1 MTQEHKKV
9 KALCLKKA
17 SLGRLTPSFHLLDFS
32 PPWSLK
38 RRCFWLAEMLRWTFR
53 WAGDCRVL
61 LLRSLLGRD
70 RWHKFPLDND
80 SPPSNCKKK
89 KDRQHLKQKRV
100 HRNSVCSSFPS
111 LFQLHKGWSELKKK
125 KFGYRTASWPTGR
138 ERTVCA
144 SFCYC
149 VPMALGPQS
158 KHQKRATNDW
168 RVTIHEAPSEA
179 LYIRDFVQ
187 SLQQT

>member
-1 MTQEHKKV
+1 M
-9 KALCLKKA
+9 LKKSKSGQA
-17 SLGRLTPSFHLLDFS
+17 HSIFPLIGLFPTVITKAP
-32 PPWSLK
+32 
-38 RRCFWLAEMLRWTFR
+38 
-53 WAGDCRVL
+53 L
-61 LLRSLLGRD
+61 LLIGWD
-70 RWHKFPLDND
+70 APLDLQV
-80 SPPSNCKKK
+80 SRGLQGAVVEVTARPRPLTQVSTGQWFSAFKLQEEE
-89 KDRQHLKQKRV
+89 RPQHLKQKRV